1 MLLKHTFI
9 FNWYWGGGGDKT
21 PCGNTHM
28 YRHKKNIYIY
38 MRERAK
44 RASASETYILGLQI
58 DLHVQSMQFPFITYG
73 MALYRQYNDKI
84 LLNIEYVS
92 GRSERAYNFF
102 FAFSHSKTAISF
114 YILLVLVTLCLRNIY
129 IFRSQITPAGSFLL
143 LLVYMALYNKRY
155 TDKALTL

>member
-1 MLLKHTFI
+1 MFVTLITSVATFLVL
-9 FNWYWGGGGDKT
+9 GGGAQD
-21 PCGNTHM
+21 PQM
-28 YRHKKNIYIY
+28 YRQKEKKLLY
-38 MRERAK
+38 MCERVK

-84 LLNIEYVS
+84 LTLSMRVS
-92 GRSERAYNFF
+92 GASELRFFF

-143 LLVYMALYNKRY
+143 LLVVWLYIINASIPTKH
-155 TDKALTL
+155 

>member
-1 MLLKHTFI
+1 M
-9 FNWYWGGGGDKT
+9 
-21 PCGNTHM
+21 C
-28 YRHKKNIYIY
+28 
-38 MRERAK
+38 E

-58 DLHVQSMQFPFITYG
+58 DLHVQLMQFPFIIYG

-84 LLNIEYVS
+84 LTLSMRVS
-92 GRSERAYNFF
+92 GASELRIL

-143 LLVYMALYNKRY
+143 LLVVWLYIINASIPTKH
-155 TDKALTL
+155 